1 MTSSHTNCIYKQSF
15 AAKSVYTEKYPH
27 MIWIIMDAQAAYIF
41 CSFCWLLESCVWQY
55 FTGSLV
61 INFNYA
67 KIDRLLANRTGEKK
81 FRPIFVVVAW
91 HQMDVCG
98 GFGCAECKN
107 DCISMLLV
115 FFFILAERCKS
126 VLHIANKVIYL

>member
-1 MTSSHTNCIYKQSF
+1 M
-15 AAKSVYTEKYPH
+15 YTEKYPH

-67 KIDRLLANRTGEKK
+67 KIDRLLANRTEEKK
-81 FRPIFVVVAW
+81 FARFLLLLHGIRWMCVVGLGAPNAK
-91 HQMDVCG
+91 M
-98 GFGCAECKN
+98 
-107 DCISMLLV
+107 
-115 FFFILAERCKS
+115 
-126 VLHIANKVIYL
+126 IAFPCY